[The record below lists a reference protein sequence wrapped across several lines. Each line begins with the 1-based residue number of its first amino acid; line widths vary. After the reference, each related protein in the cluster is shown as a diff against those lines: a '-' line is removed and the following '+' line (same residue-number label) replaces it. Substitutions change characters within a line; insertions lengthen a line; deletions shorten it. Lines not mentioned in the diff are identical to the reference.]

1 VSAADTY
8 VAKEL
13 WEAQQILTIGDI
25 EVKKM
30 MVRG

>member
-1 VSAADTY
+1 LFAADTY

-13 WEAQQILTIGDI
+13 WEAQQILCDI

-30 MVRG
+30 DDGKG